1 MGRVI
6 SPDKLEAITAAH
18 RAHPKEI
25 GPALGYLIL
34 NNGIPVDI
42 IADVLA
48 VSRPTIYRWMHGHT
62 KPLDRD
68 KVKKIEVVLATLR
81 LAKRSKALPL
91 YGSVRER
98 NAATLQLL
106 GDYKPVSQSE

>member
-6 SPDKLEAITAAH
+6 SQDKLTAITAAH

-25 GPALGYLIL
+25 GPALGHLVL
-34 NNGIPVDI
+34 NNGIPVYI

-48 VSRPTIYRWMHGHT
+48 VSNPTIYRWMYGET

-68 KVKKIEVVLATLR
+68 KVKKIEVLLATLR
-81 LAKRSKALPL
+81 LAKRVKVLPL
-91 YGSVRER
+91 YGSARER
-98 NAATLQLL
+98 RNATLQLL
-106 GDYKPVSQSE
+106 EDYKPVSQ